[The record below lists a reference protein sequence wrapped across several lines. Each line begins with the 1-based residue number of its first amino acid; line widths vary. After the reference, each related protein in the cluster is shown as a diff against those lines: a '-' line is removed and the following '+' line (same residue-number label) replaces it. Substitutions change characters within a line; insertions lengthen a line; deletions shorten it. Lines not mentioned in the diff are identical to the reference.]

1 MAKLGFPVVCYNL
14 TDKNT
19 GERLYPAHVMLQRDN
34 VRMAVVGITDIG
46 ASQRQPPDEWRGM
59 DTTKMN
65 GLREYVQNLRRL
77 EKPDLVIALTHTGLT
92 IARNIAREMPE
103 FDVVLSGHTHERTAW
118 PIMEG
123 KVIVVEPGAFGSWLG
138 RLDLILKPGGDK
150 MTIGYSDVA
159 QLSFTGRDMAD
170 GRSWEAWI
178 KKYTE
183 RKAAGESNI
192 ELVPESLE

>member
-138 RLDLILKPGGDK
+138 RLDLILKPGGG
-150 MTIGYSDVA
+150 IAA
-159 QLSFTGRDMAD
+159 QNSSSFRFWRIITPRMQRS
-170 GRSWEAWI
+170 RSWWARYSNPIENAW
-178 KKYTE
+178 
-183 RKAAGESNI
+183 
-192 ELVPESLE
+192 LVKSARPTQF